1 MTMNSQSWRL
11 RRRHAVVL
19 GFLLTL
25 GGGAAPASYGAVQAD
40 ARLGL
45 DTAGSPPVAGQPFL
59 VSVLVES
66 LPFSAGGSFPFVTT
80 LEMPVGVSF
89 VSVGRSEPLPFVC
102 EASGQT
108 LTCRSRHLG
117 GNISSAANL
126 SFRAP
131 RPGSYTFDATVE
143 IEGEPDTNPS
153 NNAASRTVTVAS
165 APPAAKPCI
174 VPDVI
179 RRTPPVA
186 RRAILRAGC
195 RLGVTRTALSATV
208 RKGLVMRQ
216 TPVARKRVAGGTKV
230 TLVVSRG
237 T

>member
-1 MTMNSQSWRL
+1 MNSQSRRL
-11 RRRHAVVL
+11 QRRCAVVL
-19 GFLLTL
+19 ASLVTI
-25 GGGAAPASYGAVQAD
+25 GGSAAPASYGAVQAD

-66 LPFSAGGSFPFVTT
+66 LPISAGGSFPFVTT
-80 LEMPVGVSF
+80 FEMPAGVSF

-126 SFRAP
+126 TFRAAQ
-131 RPGSYTFDATVE
+131 PGTYIFNATVG
-143 IEGEPDTNPS
+143 IEGESDTNPA
-153 NNAASRTVTVAS
+153 NNAATRTVTVGS
-165 APPAAKPCI
+165 APTAAKPCI
-174 VPDVI
+174 VPNVI
-179 RRTPPVA
+179 RRTPPLA

-230 TLVVSRG
+230 TLVVSLGR
-237 T
+237 

>member
-1 MTMNSQSWRL
+1 MNSKSRRL
-11 RRRHAVVL
+11 QRRCAVVL
-19 GFLLTL
+19 ASLVTI
-25 GGGAAPASYGAVQAD
+25 GGSASPASYGAVQAD

-66 LPFSAGGSFPFVTT
+66 LPISAGGSFPFVTT
-80 LEMPVGVSF
+80 FEMPAGVSF

-126 SFRAP
+126 TFRAAQ
-131 RPGSYTFDATVE
+131 PGTYVFNATVE
-143 IEGEPDTNPS
+143 IEGEPDTNPA
-153 NNAASRTVTVAS
+153 NNAATRTVTVGS
-165 APPAAKPCI
+165 APTAPKPCI
-174 VPDVI
+174 VPNVI
-179 RRTPPVA
+179 RRTPPLA

-230 TLVVSRG
+230 TLVVSLG
-237 T
+237 K